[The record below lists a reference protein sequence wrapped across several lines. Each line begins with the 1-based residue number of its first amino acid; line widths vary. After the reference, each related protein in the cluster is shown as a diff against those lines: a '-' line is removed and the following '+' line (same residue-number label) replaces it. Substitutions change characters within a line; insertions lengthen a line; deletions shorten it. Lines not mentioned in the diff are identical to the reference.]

1 MWHPQRVEK
10 SLLSLLLLNKGR
22 DLPPYE
28 KGKSAG
34 IFRADPHGTRGTA
47 LIADRYQRLRNLLHV
62 ESPLNRI
69 SLGSTLLNPGLY
81 LTCHFPINTKG
92 AQ

>member
-1 MWHPQRVEK
+1 VSSSACGEIPPVPP
-10 SLLSLLLLNKGR
+10 LLDKGR

-28 KGKSAG
+28 KGKLLG
-34 IFRADPHGTRGTA
+34 IFRADPHGTHVTA
-47 LIADRYQRLRNLLHV
+47 LSGDRYQRLRNLLHV

-69 SLGSTLLNPGLY
+69 SLGSILLDPGLY